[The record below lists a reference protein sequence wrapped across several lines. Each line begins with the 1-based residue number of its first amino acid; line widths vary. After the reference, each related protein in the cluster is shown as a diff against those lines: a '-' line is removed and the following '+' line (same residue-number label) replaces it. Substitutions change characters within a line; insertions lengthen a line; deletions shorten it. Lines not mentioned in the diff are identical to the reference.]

1 MQHFFNYLINHG
13 KKSILATTGAILLI
27 LLCALPF
34 SRMVPIPA
42 SSRAATEIP
51 APGNMSSTDRTS
63 KSANRNTK
71 ASTGKKVPI
80 TGEMRGIWIAFF
92 EYNQKGYTES
102 QWKAY
107 VDKTMNDCKAKGFNS
122 VFMHVRAFSDAMYPS
137 KYYPWSR
144 YASGKIG
151 RSPGFDPLAY
161 AVSAA
166 HKKGLSFHAWINP
179 YRVTKETT
187 KTSAL
192 AKGSTIYKW
201 ATSKRPS
208 KRRNVLKYGNQLYL
222 NPATKDVQKLVTNG
236 VAEIVERYN
245 VDGIHFDDYFYPS
258 LGNQY
263 RKTFDAKEYKAY
275 VKKCKKKKT
284 TASSIVTWRRNN
296 VSNLLKGIHAKVK
309 KIDKD
314 CVFGISPAG
323 NLDNLYAKNN
333 YYADVRKWMGS
344 DQYIDYICPQI
355 YWSFQQSECPYK
367 ATTNEWCAIPR
378 HAKVK
383 MYIGIAGYRA
393 GISKREARA
402 IADPSWS
409 KSNTILKRQ
418 VEYLRSKKC
427 NGFVLFSNQDLSRS
441 TANKEMQNLRSI
453 LSSF

>member
-1 MQHFFNYLINHG
+1 MRNFIIYLHNNLQ
-13 KKSILATTGAILLI
+13 KSILAISGSILLI
-27 LLCALPF
+27 LICGFSL
-34 SRMVPIPA
+34 SRMVNIPA
-42 SSRAATEIP
+42 STQAATEIP
-51 APGNMSSTDRTS
+51 TAQKTSATDTAS
-63 KSANRNTK
+63 KSVSQKTK
-71 ASTGKKVPI
+71 TGNKVPI
-80 TGEMRGIWIAFF
+80 SGEMRGVWIAFF

-102 QWKAY
+102 NWKAY

-144 YASGKIG
+144 FASGKIG
-151 RSPGFDPLAY
+151 KNPGFDPLAY
-161 AVSAA
+161 AVSSA
-166 HKKGLSFHAWINP
+166 HKHGLAFHAWINP
-179 YRVTKETT
+179 YRITKDTT

-208 KRRNVLKYGNQLYL
+208 KRRNVLKHQGQLYL
-222 NPATKDVQKLVTNG
+222 NPASKEVQTLVTNG
-236 VAEIVERYN
+236 VAEIVQNYN

-263 RKTFDAKEYKAY
+263 RKNFDAKEYKAY
-275 VKKCKKKKT
+275 VKRCKKNGD
-284 TASSIVTWRRNN
+284 TASSIVSWRRNN
-296 VSNLLKGIHAKVK
+296 VSNLLKSIHSKVQ

-333 YYADVRKWMGS
+333 YYADVKKWMNS

-355 YWSFQQSECPYK
+355 YWSFKQSECPYK
-367 ATTNEWCAIPR
+367 ATTNKWCAIPR
-378 HAKVK
+378 HEKVK

-393 GISKREARA
+393 GISSREAKA
-402 IADPSWS
+402 ITDSSWS

-418 VEYLRSKKC
+418 VQYLRQKKC
-427 NGFVLFSNQDLSRS
+427 NGFVLFSNQDLSRA

-453 LSSF
+453 LR